1 MTLARPV
8 GIGRTATV
16 ALAAPPLVFL
26 GLFFAW
32 PVLSI
37 LATGLA
43 PEGRLAVDAIADALG
58 RPYLLDTIVFTIG
71 LAVAITAASFVVGL
85 PAAWTLARFTFPGRT
100 ALRVLVAIPFVLP
113 TVVVASAFLAMLG
126 PRGVVPTLSLIHI

>member
-1 MTLARPV
+1 MTLVRPV
-8 GIGRTATV
+8 GLGRTATV
-16 ALAAPPLVFL
+16 GLALPPLVFL

-32 PVLSI
+32 PVVSI

-71 LAVAITAASFVVGL
+71 LAIAITAASFAVGL
-85 PAAWTLARFTFPGRT
+85 PAAWILARFTFPGRT
-100 ALRVLVAIPFVLP
+100 ALREPSPPPARHRWRKGLLHPVQ
-113 TVVVASAFLAMLG
+113 AMATA
-126 PRGVVPTLSLIHI
+126 P

>member
-8 GIGRTATV
+8 GLGRTATA
-16 ALAAPPLVFL
+16 ALAVPPLVFV

-43 PEGRLAVDAIADALG
+43 PEGRLAVEAIADTLG
-58 RPYLLDTIVFTIG
+58 RPYLLDTIVFTVA
-71 LAVAITAASFVVGL
+71 LAAAITLASGFV
-85 PAAWTLARFTFPGRT
+85 TLATMRAPREPGGVVDAT
-100 ALRVLVAIPFVLP
+100 ASKAGTGSRLADKKQADRVL
-113 TVVVASAFLAMLG
+113 
-126 PRGVVPTLSLIHI
+126 R